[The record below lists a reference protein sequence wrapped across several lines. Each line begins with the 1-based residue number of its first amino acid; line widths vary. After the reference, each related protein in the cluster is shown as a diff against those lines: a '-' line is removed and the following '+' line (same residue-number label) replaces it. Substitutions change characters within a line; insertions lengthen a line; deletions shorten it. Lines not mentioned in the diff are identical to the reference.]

1 MTNRILNSFNNFFFS
16 VKLLLNFINLI
27 EKKRIYQ
34 LQALLV
40 LSLIS
45 SFAEIISI
53 STLIPLIQVL
63 LDPQN
68 SIIVEKMK
76 EVFNLNINLT
86 SIELKK
92 TLVVIFILSIIFSYS
107 LKIIFLYFS
116 NYLSFSI
123 GHRLNVSLFEKI
135 LNKNY
140 NFFLKYSSADFL
152 SNLIKTES
160 IRTNIFLLFN
170 IISSCII
177 SISIIV
183 FALYLIKIAVFISG
197 VTLLLTYVL
206 IFVILK
212 NRISTTGK
220 IISESVNQKISLSQ
234 ESFLNIRDITLGK
247 YQNYFLKKFEYVD
260 KKLKKNLIINSLYS
274 SAPGYFIL
282 VIATILLTL
291 IMYYF
296 SISIDSG
303 GLQSNLPFLGALI
316 LSAQRLVPQL
326 QNIYS
331 SIVGFRVNS
340 IQVKDV
346 YLFFKEKEKPYKLKL
361 DNKKIFFRKTIK
373 IINGSFNYNNNN
385 NNENN
390 TLKNINIT
398 IRKNKIYGIY
408 GSTGSGKSTLLDLIC
423 GLLPLKNGRIYVDE
437 KMIKEEKIHLLRNKI
452 SYVSQFPSILND
464 TITSNIAF
472 GVEKKNI
479 NFDKI
484 NKVIKSSNLDNFIK
498 QQPKGIDTIIGER
511 GIRISGGQKQ
521 RLAIARALY
530 SNKEIL
536 LLDEATNALDE
547 EIERKIINNLKS
559 YLFDK
564 TIIIISHR
572 KSIIKNIDNLIEVKN
587 NTVYNK

>member
-1 MTNRILNSFNNFFFS
+1 MISKILNFLNNFFFS
-16 VKLLLNFINLI
+16 VKLLFNFINLI
-27 EKKRIYQ
+27 EKKRVYQ

-63 LDPQN
+63 LDPYN
-68 SIIVEKMK
+68 SAVVEKMQ
-76 EVFNLNINLT
+76 EIFNFNINLT

-92 TLVVIFILSIIFSYS
+92 TLVAIFILSIIFSYC
-107 LKIIFLYFS
+107 LKIIFIYFS

-123 GHRLNVSLFEKI
+123 SHRLNVTLFEKI
-135 LNKNY
+135 LNKDY
-140 NFFLKYSSADFL
+140 NFFLKYSSSDFL

-160 IRTNIFLLFN
+160 VRINIFLLFN
-170 IISSCII
+170 IISSCIV

-197 VTLLLTYVL
+197 ATLLLTYVV

-220 IISESVNQKISLSQ
+220 IISESVNHKISLSQ

-260 KKLKKNLIINSLYS
+260 KKLNKNLIINSLYS
-274 SAPGYFIL
+274 SVPGYFIL

-291 IMYYF
+291 IMYYL
-296 SISIDSG
+296 SISNDSG

-316 LSAQRLVPQL
+316 LSAQRLIPQL

-331 SIVGFRVNS
+331 SIVGFRINS

-346 YLFFKEKEKPYKLKL
+346 YLFFNEKNKPYKLKY
-361 DNKKIFFRKTIK
+361 DNKKIFFKKTIK
-373 IINGSFNYNNNN
+373 IINGSFNYN

-398 IRKNKIYGIY
+398 IRKNKMYGIC

-423 GLLPLKNGRIYVDE
+423 GLLPLKNGKIYIDE
-437 KMIKEEKIHLLRNKI
+437 KIIKENKIHLLRNKI

-464 TITSNIAF
+464 TIASNIAF

-484 NKVIKSSNLDNFIK
+484 YKVIKSSNLDNFIK
-498 QQPKGIDTIIGER
+498 QQPEGIDTIVGER

-521 RLAIARALY
+521 RIAIARALY

-547 EIERKIINNLKS
+547 KIEKKIINNLKG

-572 KSIIKNIDNLIEVKN
+572 KSIIKKIDNLIEVKN
-587 NTVYNK
+587 NTVFSK

>member
-1 MTNRILNSFNNFFFS
+1 MINKILNFLNNFFFS
-16 VKLLLNFINLI
+16 VKLLFNFINLI
-27 EKKRIYQ
+27 EKKRVYQ

-63 LDPQN
+63 LDPYN
-68 SIIVEKMK
+68 SIVVEKMK
-76 EVFNLNINLT
+76 EIFNFNINLT

-92 TLVVIFILSIIFSYS
+92 VLVAIFILSIIFSYC
-107 LKIIFLYFS
+107 LKIIFIYFS

-123 GHRLNVSLFEKI
+123 SHRLNVTLFEKI
-135 LNKNY
+135 LNKDY
-140 NFFLKYSSADFL
+140 NFFLKYSSSDFL

-160 IRTNIFLLFN
+160 VRINIFLLFN
-170 IISSCII
+170 IISSCIV

-197 VTLLLTYVL
+197 VTLLLTYLV
-206 IFVILK
+206 IFFILK

-220 IISESVNQKISLSQ
+220 IISESVNHKISLSQ

-247 YQNYFLKKFEYVD
+247 YHNYFLRKFEYVD
-260 KKLKKNLIINSLYS
+260 KKLNKNLIINSLYS
-274 SAPGYFIL
+274 SVPGYFIL

-291 IMYYF
+291 IMYYL
-296 SISIDSG
+296 SISNDSG

-316 LSAQRLVPQL
+316 LSAQRLIPQL

-331 SIVGFRVNS
+331 SIVGFRINS

-346 YLFFKEKEKPYKLKL
+346 YLFFNEKNKPYKLKY
-361 DNKKIFFRKTIK
+361 DNKKIFFKKTIK
-373 IINGSFNYNNNN
+373 IINGSFNYN

-398 IRKNKIYGIY
+398 IRKNKIYGVY

-423 GLLPLKNGRIYVDE
+423 GLLPLKNGKIYLDD
-437 KMIKEEKIHLLRNKI
+437 KIIKENKIHLLRDKI

-464 TITSNIAF
+464 TIASNIAF

-484 NKVIKSSNLDNFIK
+484 YKVIKSSNLDNFIK
-498 QQPKGIDTIIGER
+498 QQPKGIDTIVGER

-521 RLAIARALY
+521 RIAIARALY

-547 EIERKIINNLKS
+547 KIEKIIINNLKT
-559 YLFDK
+559 YLSDK

-572 KSIIKNIDNLIEVKN
+572 KSIIKKIDNLIEVKN
-587 NTVYNK
+587 NTAYNK

>member
-68 SIIVEKMK
+68 SIIAEKMK
-76 EVFNLNINLT
+76 EIFNLNINLT

-152 SNLIKTES
+152 SNLVKTES

-247 YQNYFLKKFEYVD
+247 YQNYFLRKFEYVD

-331 SIVGFRVNS
+331 SIVGFRINS

-346 YLFFKEKEKPYKLKL
+346 YLFFNEKEKPYKLKL

-373 IINGSFNYNNNN
+373 IINGSFNYNN

-437 KMIKEEKIHLLRNKI
+437 KMIKEEKVHLLRNKI

-472 GVEKKNI
+472 GVEEKNI

-498 QQPKGIDTIIGER
+498 QQPKGINTIIGER

-559 YLFDK
+559 YLLDK

>member
-76 EVFNLNINLT
+76 EIFNLNINLN

-92 TLVVIFILSIIFSYS
+92 TLVAIFILSIIFSYS

-220 IISESVNQKISLSQ
+220 IISESVNQKVSLSQ

-331 SIVGFRVNS
+331 SIVGFRINS

-346 YLFFKEKEKPYKLKL
+346 YLFFNEKEKPYKLKL

-373 IINGSFNYNNNN
+373 IINGSFNYNNN

-437 KMIKEEKIHLLRNKI
+437 KMIKEEKVHLLRNKI

-484 NKVIKSSNLDNFIK
+484 NKVIKSSKLDNFIK

-587 NTVYNK
+587 NTAYNK